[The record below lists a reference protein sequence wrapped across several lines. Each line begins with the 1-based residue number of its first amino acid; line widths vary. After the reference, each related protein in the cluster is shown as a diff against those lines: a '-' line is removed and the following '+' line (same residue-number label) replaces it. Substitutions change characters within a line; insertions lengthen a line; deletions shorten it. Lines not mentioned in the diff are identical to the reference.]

1 MGRSSFI
8 KIIPT
13 QILFEEC
20 MKHTAKLF
28 FVLFAFVSIGFAQTE
43 DKSLLTLN
51 RIFNSADFSSDRFG
65 PARFIEEGKF
75 YTTLEASKETL
86 GGRDIVKYETVSGKR
101 EVMVSAKL
109 LIPEGE
115 TKPIS
120 ISNYSWS
127 ANKKWLLIFT
137 NTARV
142 WRLNTRGEYYA
153 LNLSNSKLR
162 KIGAF
167 AKPSKLMFAKISPDE
182 QKAAYVYENNI
193 YAENLEDGKVT
204 QLTFDGS
211 RTIINGTFDWVYEE
225 ELDLR
230 DGFRWSPDSKQ
241 IAYWQLDAS
250 GVNEFYMINNTDSLY
265 SKVIPVQYPKVGTT
279 NSASKVGAVN
289 IDNAKTVWMSVPGD
303 PRNNY
308 IARMDWAASSEE
320 IVIQHLNR
328 LQNQNEVMLGNSK
341 TGEVK
346 TIFTESDSAW
356 IDIHDE
362 LMWLNEGKELTW
374 ISERDG
380 WRHLYIISRD
390 GKSVKL
396 ITPGKYDVIDLQ
408 LIDEKS
414 GYAYFIASPDN
425 ATQKYLYRVKLN
437 GKGKLEKL
445 THEEFSGTN
454 GYQISEGAN
463 FAIHNYSSANT
474 TPISQLIKLPEHTT
488 IRKVVENRK
497 LSENVA
503 ALKKLPTEFFRIDIE
518 EGVTL
523 DGWIM
528 KPFNFD
534 PSKKY
539 PVLFLVYTEPAG
551 QTVLDRW
558 SGDFLWHTMLTQQGY
573 IVMSVDN
580 RGTPAPRGRDWRKS
594 IYKKIGILNS
604 SDQARAVKALLQK
617 FAFLDAERVG
627 IWGWS
632 GGGSATLNAMFRYPD
647 LYKMGMAVAPVGHEK
662 LYDTIYQ
669 ERYMG
674 LISVN
679 PGVYEEGSPV
689 TYAKNLKG
697 NLLLVHGTG
706 DDNVHY
712 QGSELV
718 INELIK
724 HNKQFTMMAYPNR
737 SHGIYE
743 GEGTTLHLFTLLT
756 RYLNENLPVG
766 AK

>member
-1 MGRSSFI
+1 MKYTV
-8 KIIPT
+8 KII
-13 QILFEEC
+13 L
-20 MKHTAKLF
+20 ALLLVNF
-28 FVLFAFVSIGFAQTE
+28 FCNAFAQQT
-43 DKSLLTLN
+43 DKSILTLD
-51 RIFNSADFSSDRFG
+51 RIFNSSDFSSDRFG
-65 PARFIEEGKF
+65 PARFVEEGKY
-75 YTTLEASKETL
+75 YTTLETSNDAP
-86 GGRDIVKYETVSGKR
+86 GGRDIVKYETETGKR
-101 EVMVSAKL
+101 EVLVSAKL
-109 LIPEGE
+109 LIYEGQS
-115 TKPIS
+115 KPLA
-120 ISNYSWS
+120 ISNYIWS
-127 ANKKWLLIFT
+127 ANRNLLMIYT

-142 WRLNTRGEYYA
+142 WRQNTRGDYYV
-153 LNLSNSKLR
+153 LNLKTNKLQ
-162 KIGAF
+162 KVGAF

-182 QKAAYVYENNI
+182 QKVAYVYENNL
-193 YAENLEDGKVT
+193 YVENLSNGKVD
-204 QLTFDGS
+204 QLTFDGT

-230 DGFRWSPDSKQ
+230 DGFRWSPDSKS

-265 SKVIPVQYPKVGTT
+265 SKIIPVQYPKVGTT
-279 NSASKVGAVN
+279 NSASKVGVVT
-289 IDNAKTVWMSVPGD
+289 ISDAKTVWIDVPGD

-308 IARMDWAASSEE
+308 IARMDWGAGSEE
-320 IVIQHLNR
+320 IVLQHLNR
-328 LQNQNEVMLGNSK
+328 KQNRNEIMLGNAR
-341 TGEVK
+341 TGEAK
-346 TIFTESDSAW
+346 TIFVETDSAW

-362 LMWLNEGKELTW
+362 LMWLNNGKEFTW

-380 WRHLYIISRD
+380 WRHLYVISRD

-408 LIDEKS
+408 LVDEKS

-425 ATQKYLYRVKLN
+425 ATQKYLYRVKLD

-445 THEEFSGTN
+445 TPNEFVGTST
-454 GYQISEGAN
+454 YQISEGGN
-463 FAIHNYSSANT
+463 YAIHNFSSFNS
-474 TPISQLIKLPEHTT
+474 TPISQLIKLPEHRL
-488 IRKVVENRK
+488 IKKVVEN
-497 LSENVA
+497 
-503 ALKKLPTEFFRIDIE
+503 KKLAENIAAIKKIPTEFFQIE
-518 EGVTL
+518 ITNGVLL

-534 PSKKY
+534 PAKKY

-551 QTVLDRW
+551 QTVVDRW

-580 RGTPAPRGRDWRKS
+580 RGTPAPRGREWRKS

-604 SDQARAVKALLQK
+604 GDQALAVKALLQK
-617 FAFLDAERVG
+617 YSFLDAERVG

-647 LYKMGMAVAPVGHEK
+647 LYKTGMAVAAVGHEK

-674 LISVN
+674 LITEN
-679 PGVYEEGSPV
+679 PEIYDEGSPV
-689 TYAKNLKG
+689 THAKNLKG
-697 NLLLVHGTG
+697 NLLIVHGTG

-712 QGSELV
+712 QGAELV

-724 HNKQFTMMAYPNR
+724 NNKHFTMMAYPNR

-756 RYLNENLPVG
+756 RYLNENLSAG

>member
-1 MGRSSFI
+1 
-8 KIIPT
+8 
-13 QILFEEC
+13 
-20 MKHTAKLF
+20 MKHTARFILSALF
-28 FVLFAFVSIGFAQTE
+28 VFILSQNAFPQTE

-75 YTTLEASKETL
+75 YTTLEASKDAP
-86 GGRDIVKYETVSGKR
+86 GGRDIVKYETETGKR
-101 EVMVSAKL
+101 EVLVSAKL
-109 LIPEGE
+109 LIPEGQ
-115 TKPIS
+115 TKPLG
-120 ISNYSWS
+120 ISNYTWS
-127 ANKKWLLIFT
+127 ANRNLLMIYT

-142 WRLNTRGEYYA
+142 WRQNTRGDYYV
-153 LNLSNSKLR
+153 LNLKTSKLQ

-182 QKAAYVYENNI
+182 QKAAYVCENNI
-193 YAENLEDGKVT
+193 YVENLADGKIT
-204 QLTFDGS
+204 QLTSDGS
-211 RTIINGTFDWVYEE
+211 NTIINGTFDWVYEE

-230 DGFRWSPDSKQ
+230 DGFRWSPDSKS

-250 GVNEFYMINNTDSLY
+250 GVNVFYMINDTDSLY

-279 NSASKVGAVN
+279 NSASKVGVVN
-289 IDNAKTVWMSVPGD
+289 IADAKTVWINVPGD

-308 IARMDWAASSEE
+308 IARMDWAASSDE

-328 LQNQNEVMLGNSK
+328 LQNQNEVMLGNAK

-346 TIFTESDSAW
+346 TIFTERDSAW

-362 LMWLNEGKELTW
+362 LMWLKNGKELTW

-390 GKSVKL
+390 GKNVKL
-396 ITPGKYDVIDLQ
+396 VTPGNYDVIDLQ
-408 LIDEKS
+408 LVDEKS

-425 ATQKYLYRVKLN
+425 ATQKYLYRTKLD
-437 GKGKLEKL
+437 GKGKLERL
-445 THEEFSGTN
+445 TPKEFTGTN
-454 GYQISEGAN
+454 SYQISEGAN
-463 FAIHNYSSANT
+463 YAIHNFSSANS
-474 TPISQLIKLPEHTT
+474 TPISQLIKLPDHSL
-488 IRKVVENRK
+488 IKKVVENK
-497 LSENVA
+497 ALAENIG
-503 ALKKLPTEFFRIDIE
+503 ALKKLPTEFFQVDIGG
-518 EGVTL
+518 GVML

-534 PSKKY
+534 PAKKY
-539 PVLFLVYTEPAG
+539 PVLFLVYTEPAA
-551 QTVLDRW
+551 QTVVDRW

-580 RGTPAPRGRDWRKS
+580 RGTPSPRGRDWRKS

-604 SDQARAVKALLQK
+604 SDQAMAVKALLQK
-617 FAFLDAERVG
+617 FTFLDADRVG
-627 IWGWS
+627 VWGWS
-632 GGGSATLNAMFRYPD
+632 GGGSATLNAMFRFPD
-647 LYKMGMAVAPVGHEK
+647 LYKTGMAVAAVGHEK

-679 PGVYEEGSPV
+679 PEVYEEGSPV

-697 NLLLVHGTG
+697 NLLIVHGTG

-712 QGSELV
+712 QGAELV

-724 HNKQFTMMAYPNR
+724 HTKPFTMMAYPNR

-743 GEGTTLHLFTLLT
+743 GEGTTLHLFSLLT
-756 RYLNENLPVG
+756 RYLNENLPAG